1 MEKFINSEYWT
12 HSSDIFDIRTKV
24 KFFYDYNKVLDTN
37 VKLNNLKLIL
47 FLTLYI
53 RDCRIGLNHRNISRW
68 MLIEFELKYP
78 GFCSSIIKH
87 LLLFGDWEDFNLILI
102 DIYNRKELT
111 HLENK
116 IYEFFLIHF
125 KRDISFYY
133 KRLYHKI
140 SPLVTFLGK
149 ERKSLDKKIGFPR
162 KFVTKLFPK
171 NNLRKGLIKYRTICS
186 KLNNVINYEKKH
198 IINNMFKVTKHNIV
212 DFSNIKNNSYL
223 FPKYEKTYKCFN
235 QYLIHSP
242 MELYNINSFK
252 IKNGSYFYDDN
263 VVKQF
268 NKLETDL
275 NIDENINNYCYD
287 DYSNETK
294 PINSIQTYLNKIYDD
309 VIINIKTKENLNYY
323 DNISPI
329 SNLSPISLTRKTISI
344 SNDLVSINN
353 GLIKNMSHN
362 ESNQN
367 VKINI
372 NKVNKW
378 HDLSNKYIQ
387 FKINQKCL
395 EYKSLLIIQ
404 RFWKNILNK
413 QLKNKHKSIKIN
425 NLENKG
431 ILTNI
436 FNLFSFTKPKD
447 EIEYQKNFNKIRK
460 DLFEDFTLIE
470 IEDAF

>member
-12 HSSDIFDIRTKV
+12 HSRDIFDIRTKV

-102 DIYNRKELT
+102 DIYNRKEFT

-140 SPLVTFLGK
+140 SPLVKFLGK

-275 NIDENINNYCYD
+275 NIDNYCYD
-287 DYSNETK
+287 DYSNETM
-294 PINSIQTYLNKIYDD
+294 PINSIQTYLDKIYDD
-309 VIINIKTKENLNYY
+309 VIINIKTKENLNYC

-329 SNLSPISLTRKTISI
+329 SLTKKTINI

-413 QLKNKHKSIKIN
+413 QLKHKHKSIKIN

-460 DLFEDFTLIE
+460 DVDEDFTLIE